1 VVRPQPIPP
10 GPGQESVWDYP
21 RPPRVEPVG
30 AHVQVVLGG
39 VDVFDSGRTQRPVQ
53 RVLET
58 SHPPTYYLPVEGFLD
73 GALRP
78 ARGFSVCEWKG
89 RATYHDVL
97 GGAGVVARK
106 AAWGYPSPRK
116 AFRVLIGCVAVY
128 AGAMDACLVDGE
140 RVEPQPGGFYG
151 GWVTSAVVGP
161 FKGGPGSMGW

>member
-1 VVRPQPIPP
+1 
-10 GPGQESVWDYP
+10 
-21 RPPRVEPVG
+21 VG

-39 VDVFDSGRTQRPVQ
+39 VDVFDSRRAPRPVQ